1 LMHNF
6 YLSIVKKKDHL
17 LFVLLVLFSLNI
29 LLNNDSPNTLL
40 VRAKFLD
47 SFSFISSPSM
57 WLKTIVQLEEET
69 QLLREKNLQLS
80 LQSEEMIRSY
90 EENINLKNLLD
101 YKKDSNFNLVAA
113 KVLNMGSSSNL
124 SSITI
129 NVGLNENIKI
139 NQPVIIPEGVIGKTI
154 LVGKSTSLVQLI
166 TDVNYRASVRIFPSG
181 SIGILRYLR
190 DDICEVRE
198 IQKNAEIKLGDAV
211 LTSGFSDIYPSNLKI
226 GNVIEIQDEI
236 SSFQKIVKVR
246 VSSNIGSLLNV
257 FVVREDDNE

>member
-1 LMHNF
+1 MHNF

-17 LFVLLVLFSLNI
+17 LFVLLVLFSFNI

-129 NVGLNENIKI
+129 NVGLNENIEI

>member
-1 LMHNF
+1 MHNF
-6 YLSIVKKKDHL
+6 YLSIVKKKDHF
-17 LFVLLVLFSLNI
+17 LFVLLVLFSFNI

-113 KVLNMGSSSNL
+113 KVLNMGSSSNI

-166 TDVNYRASVRIFPSG
+166 TDVNYRASVRIYPSG

>member
-1 LMHNF
+1 MHSF
-6 YLSIVKKKDHL
+6 YLSIVKKRDHL
-17 LFVLLVLFSLNI
+17 LFILLTLFSLNI

-57 WLKTIVQLEEET
+57 WLKTILQLEEET
-69 QLLREKNLQLS
+69 QLLREKNLQLA
-80 LQSEEMIRSY
+80 LQSDEMNRSY
-90 EENINLKNLLD
+90 EENKNFKKLLD
-101 YKKDSNFNLVAA
+101 YKKDSNFDLVSA

-129 NVGLNENIKI
+129 NVGLIDKIKV

-181 SIGILRYLR
+181 SVGILRFLR

-198 IQKNAEIKLGDAV
+198 VQKNAEIKLGDAV
-211 LTSGFSDIYPSNLKI
+211 MTSGFSDIYPSNLKI
-226 GNVIEIQDEI
+226 GTVIEIQDEI
-236 SSFQKIVKVR
+236 SSFQRIVKVR
-246 VSSNIGSLLNV
+246 ISSNIGSLMNV
-257 FVVREDDNE
+257 FVIREQDNE

>member
-1 LMHNF
+1 MHNF
-6 YLSIVKKKDHL
+6 YLSIVKKKDHF
-17 LFVLLVLFSLNI
+17 LFVLLVLFSFNI

>member
-1 LMHNF
+1 
-6 YLSIVKKKDHL
+6 
-17 LFVLLVLFSLNI
+17 
-29 LLNNDSPNTLL
+29 
-40 VRAKFLD
+40 
-47 SFSFISSPSM
+47 M

-166 TDVNYRASVRIFPSG
+166 TDVNYRASVRIYPSG

-236 SSFQKIVKVR
+236 SSFQKIVLVR

-257 FVVREDDNE
+257 FVIREDDNE

>member
-1 LMHNF
+1 MHNF
-6 YLSIVKKKDHL
+6 YLSIVKKKDHF
-17 LFVLLVLFSLNI
+17 LFVLLVLFSFNI

-129 NVGLNENIKI
+129 NVGLNENIEI
-139 NQPVIIPEGVIGKTI
+139 NQPVIIPDGVIGKTI

-246 VSSNIGSLLNV
+246 VSTNIGSLLNV

>member
-1 LMHNF
+1 MHNF
-6 YLSIVKKKDHL
+6 YLSIVKKKEHL
-17 LFVLLVLFSLNI
+17 LFVLLVLFSFNI
-29 LLNNDSPNTLL
+29 LLNNDSSNTLL

-90 EENINLKNLLD
+90 DENINLKNLLD

-139 NQPVIIPEGVIGKTI
+139 NQPVIIPEGIIGKTI
-154 LVGKSTSLVQLI
+154 LVAKSTSLVQLI
-166 TDVNYRASVRIFPSG
+166 TDVNYRASVRIYPSG

-198 IQKNAEIKLGDAV
+198 VQKNAEIKLGDAV

-246 VSSNIGSLLNV
+246 VSSNIGSLMNV

>member
-1 LMHNF
+1 MHNF

-17 LFVLLVLFSLNI
+17 LFVLLVLFSMNI
-29 LLNNDSPNTLL
+29 LLHNDSPNTLL

-113 KVLNMGSSSNL
+113 KVLNMGSSSNI

-154 LVGKSTSLVQLI
+154 LVGISTSLVQLI
-166 TDVNYRASVRIFPSG
+166 TDVNYRASVRIYPSG

>member
-1 LMHNF
+1 MHNF

-17 LFVLLVLFSLNI
+17 LFVLLVLFSFNI

-166 TDVNYRASVRIFPSG
+166 TDVNYRASVRIYPSG

-211 LTSGFSDIYPSNLKI
+211 LTSGFSDIYPPNLKI

>member
-1 LMHNF
+1 MHNF
-6 YLSIVKKKDHL
+6 YLTIVKKKDHL
-17 LFVLLVLFSLNI
+17 LFVLLVLFSSNI
-29 LLNNDSPNTLL
+29 LLKNDSPNTLL

-166 TDVNYRASVRIFPSG
+166 TDVNYRASVRIYPSG

>member
-1 LMHNF
+1 MHNF

-17 LFVLLVLFSLNI
+17 LFVLLVLFSSNI
-29 LLNNDSPNTLL
+29 LLKNDSPNTLL

-166 TDVNYRASVRIFPSG
+166 TDVNYRASVRIYPSG

-198 IQKNAEIKLGDAV
+198 IQKNAEIKLGDAA

-236 SSFQKIVKVR
+236 SSFQKIVLVR

>member
-1 LMHNF
+1 MHNF
-6 YLSIVKKKDHL
+6 YLSILKKKDLL
-17 LFVLLVLFSLNI
+17 LFVLLVLFSFNI

-40 VRAKFLD
+40 VMAKFLD

-80 LQSEEMIRSY
+80 LQSEQMIRSY

-101 YKKDSNFNLVAA
+101 YKKDSNFNLLAA

-236 SSFQKIVKVR
+236 SSFQIIVLVR

-257 FVVREDDNE
+257 FVVREDNNE

>member
-1 LMHNF
+1 MHSF
-6 YLSIVKKKDHL
+6 YLSIVKKRDHL
-17 LFVLLVLFSLNI
+17 LFILLTLFSLNI

-69 QLLREKNLQLS
+69 QLLREKNLQLA
-80 LQSEEMIRSY
+80 LQSDEMNRSY
-90 EENINLKNLLD
+90 EENKNFKKLLD
-101 YKKDSNFNLVAA
+101 YKKDSNFDLVSA

-129 NVGLNENIKI
+129 NVGLIDKIKV

-181 SIGILRYLR
+181 SVGILRFLR

-198 IQKNAEIKLGDAV
+198 VQKNAEIKLGDAV
-211 LTSGFSDIYPSNLKI
+211 MTSGFSDIYPSNLKI
-226 GNVIEIQDEI
+226 GTVIEIQDEI
-236 SSFQKIVKVR
+236 SSFQRIVKVR
-246 VSSNIGSLLNV
+246 ISSNIGSLMNV
-257 FVVREDDNE
+257 FVVREQDNE

>member
-1 LMHNF
+1 MHNF
-6 YLSIVKKKDHL
+6 YLSIVKKKAHL

-236 SSFQKIVKVR
+236 SSFQKIVLVR

>member
-1 LMHNF
+1 MYNF

-17 LFVLLVLFSLNI
+17 LFVLLVLFSFNI

>member
-1 LMHNF
+1 MHNF

-17 LFVLLVLFSLNI
+17 LFVLLVLFSFNI

>member
-1 LMHNF
+1 MHNF

-17 LFVLLVLFSLNI
+17 LFVLLVLFSFNI

-129 NVGLNENIKI
+129 NVGLNENIEI

-257 FVVREDDNE
+257 FVVLEDDNE

>member
-1 LMHNF
+1 MHNF

-101 YKKDSNFNLVAA
+101 YKKDSNFNLLAA

-211 LTSGFSDIYPSNLKI
+211 LTSGFSNIYPSNLKI

-257 FVVREDDNE
+257 FVIRDDDNE

>member
-1 LMHNF
+1 MHNF
-6 YLSIVKKKDHL
+6 YLSIVKKKDHF
-17 LFVLLVLFSLNI
+17 LFVLLVLFSFNI

-129 NVGLNENIKI
+129 NVGLNENIEI

>member
-1 LMHNF
+1 MHNF

-17 LFVLLVLFSLNI
+17 LFVLLVLFSFNI
-29 LLNNDSPNTLL
+29 LINNDSPNTLL

-101 YKKDSNFNLVAA
+101 YKKDSNFNLIAA

-124 SSITI
+124 TSITI
-129 NVGLNENIKI
+129 NVGSNEDINI

>member
-1 LMHNF
+1 MHNF
-6 YLSIVKKKDHL
+6 YLSILKKKDHL
-17 LFVLLVLFSLNI
+17 LFVLLVLFSFNI

-47 SFSFISSPSM
+47 SFSFITSPSM

-80 LQSEEMIRSY
+80 LQSEDMIRSY

-101 YKKDSNFNLVAA
+101 YKKDSNFNLLAA

-236 SSFQKIVKVR
+236 SSFQKIVLVR

>member
-1 LMHNF
+1 MHNF

>member
-1 LMHNF
+1 MHNF

-17 LFVLLVLFSLNI
+17 LFVFLVLFSFNI

-129 NVGLNENIKI
+129 NVGLNENIEI